1 MPFDLRWGQ
10 RAWTKWWDDDL
21 IFQIVT
27 SPTSVLVSNDG
38 ATILKNM
45 SVLHPCAKM
54 LVELSEAQD
63 AETGDGTTS
72 VVVIAGALLNAAEGL
87 LAKGIHPTVIAESFL
102 SASRKA
108 VEALEAISVS
118 VDLSDRALLV
128 KSAATSLNSKIVSQL
143 SPMMSAVAVDSIL
156 RVADLSI
163 GSVDLSDIRIVKKLG
178 CTLEDLELMD
188 LGGLLLTQSAVPSAG
203 GPLRMEKAK
212 IGLVQFQLSPPKTDM
227 ESQVVVTDYRQ
238 IDKILKEEREY
249 LLNICKK
256 IKKAN
261 CNVLLVQK
269 SILRDALSEMALHF
283 LSKLKIMVI
292 SDIERDEIDF
302 IAKTLGCKPIADISS
317 FTEDKLGSADLVE
330 EISMEGVSSRYVRIG
345 GIKNGGK
352 TASVLVRG
360 ASQVVLDEAERSLHD
375 ALCVLRC
382 LVRKRQLIAG
392 GGSPESYLSYFLSQ
406 WATHSLSGK
415 SSMCV
420 DAYAQALD
428 VVPIT
433 LSENAG
439 LDPIAMV
446 TELRNRHAKGESNCG
461 INIRKVLLSSA
472 FIISI

>member
-1 MPFDLRWGQ
+1 
-10 RAWTKWWDDDL
+10 
-21 IFQIVT
+21 
-27 SPTSVLVSNDG
+27 
-38 ATILKNM
+38 M

-87 LAKGIHPTVIAESFL
+87 LEKGIHPTVIAESFL
-102 SASRKA
+102 LASRKA
-108 VEALEAISVS
+108 VEALESVS
-118 VDLSDRALLV
+118 ITVDLSDRASLIW
-128 KSAATSLNSKIVSQL
+128 SASTSLNSKIVSQL
-143 SPMMSAVAVDSIL
+143 APMMSAVAVDSIL
-156 RVADLSI
+156 RVADLSEC
-163 GSVDLSDIRIVKKLG
+163 SVDLNDIRVIQKLG

-188 LGGLLLTQSAVPSAG
+188 AGGLLLRQPAVSSAS
-203 GPLRMEKAK
+203 GPLKMEKAK
-212 IGLVQFQLSPPKTDM
+212 IGLIQFQLSPPKTDM

-269 SILRDALSEMALHF
+269 SILRDALSEMALNF
-283 LSKLKIMVI
+283 LSKLKVMVI

-317 FTEDKLGSADLVE
+317 FSEDKLGSADLVE
-330 EISMEGVSSRYVRIG
+330 EISMEGACSKYVRVS

-382 LVRKRQLIAG
+382 LVRKKQLIAG
-392 GGSPESYLSYFLSQ
+392 GGFPESYLSSFLGQ
-406 WATHSLSGK
+406 WASHSLSGK
-415 SSMCV
+415 ASICV
-420 DAYAQALD
+420 DAYARALD

-439 LDPIAMV
+439 LDPLTMV
-446 TELRNRHAKGESNCG
+446 TELRSRHAQGESNCG
-461 INIRKVLLSSA
+461 INIRKVVA
-472 FIISI
+472 RCISKL